1 MNLVAK
7 FLLGYMVAH
16 LLFISIVEAYICVN
30 LKMTQ
35 LFLLV
40 LVLVIGLFNAKKI
53 TIQKVD
59 ILIVFLLGFLNIYYF
74 FIETRGLIFFKM
86 TYALFLAIM
95 ISKLI
100 LPNISIKSY
109 IRKFNFIYVF
119 VLIFLIIEY
128 LFLAFFGDKLL
139 TDLFMCNG
147 ERTGVRGY
155 IQLLN
160 WTKDLGI
167 LPYHITGLNSIMLG
181 SQTASQL
188 SVIIFIWFLH
198 KNKIDQRQL
207 YRVLSYIAIVMLL
220 LSPSITSAMLFLI
233 AAFILYLLQFK
244 GSLHEKI
251 KHFYKLYVV
260 IFISILLLFYL
271 IQILTYRYGS
281 LDSIYQEYVLRNLNG
296 FIYFDLKEILFGI
309 SLLREEQLFEV
320 GEIAFLKHFLTYGF
334 IGTSLF
340 YCSVIYY
347 MLRAYIQ
354 NRDNLELRAH
364 LIILSIFILGNIHYP
379 VMFGNGVLEL
389 FILHLAYAIY
399 AGSNINE
406 RQFK

>member
-7 FLLGYMVAH
+7 FLLGYIVAH
-16 LLFISIVEAYICVN
+16 ILLISIIEASICVN
-30 LKMTQ
+30 LKMIQ
-35 LFLLV
+35 LCLLI
-40 LVLVIGLFNAKKI
+40 LVLVIGIFNAKKI
-53 TIQKVD
+53 IIQRVD

-95 ISKLI
+95 ISKVI

-109 IRKFNFIYVF
+109 MRKFNFIYFV

-128 LFLAFFGDKLL
+128 LLVAFFGDKLL

-167 LPYHITGLNSIMLG
+167 LPYHITGLNSIMMG

-198 KNKIDQRQL
+198 KNKIDSRQL
-207 YRVLSYIAIVMLL
+207 YRVLSYIAIVMLI
-220 LSPSITSAMLFLI
+220 LSPSITSVLLFLI
-233 AAFILYLLQFK
+233 SILIIYLLQFRTRMQK
-244 GSLHEKI
+244 KI
-251 KHFYKLYVV
+251 KNFYRIYVFFIV
-260 IFISILLLFYL
+260 AFLLIFAL
-271 IQILTYRYGS
+271 IQILTFRYGS
-281 LDSIYQEYVLRNLNG
+281 LNSIIQEYVLRNLDG
-296 FIYFDLKEILFGI
+296 FIYFDLQEILFGI

-340 YCSVIYY
+340 YCSVLYY

-354 NRDNLELRAH
+354 NRENLELRFH

-379 VMFGNGVLEL
+379 VMFGSGVLEL
-389 FILHLAYAIY
+389 FILHLAYVIY
-399 AGSNINE
+399 AGSNIMNH
-406 RQFK
+406 KLK